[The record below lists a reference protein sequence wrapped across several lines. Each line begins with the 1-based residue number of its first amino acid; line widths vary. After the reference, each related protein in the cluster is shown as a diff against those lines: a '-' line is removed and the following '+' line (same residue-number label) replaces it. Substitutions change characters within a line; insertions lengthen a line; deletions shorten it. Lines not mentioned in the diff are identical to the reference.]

1 MRRLLI
7 FLIKVVVQEV
17 GDRMNGL
24 DKALAYSGINFLDIK
39 CDAEDAA

>member
-7 FLIKVVVQEV
+7 FLIKVVVHEV
-17 GDRMNGL
+17 GNRMNGL
-24 DKALAYSGINFLDIK
+24 DKALGYPGINFLDIK